1 MKYRVD
7 MTNSLTVSGL
17 SLSVFMSKYY
27 DNNIPEIS
35 QSSMYKDIK
44 LAYYGGMTEVYKPH
58 GKNLYYYDVNSLYP
72 AVAKHDMPGL
82 LSRKILVTG
91 DTNIDALFGFYLVKA
106 DATNVSCQ
114 YLGLLPFRGKGL
126 MFPPHGK
133 WEGWYFSEELKFVK
147 EYGYNIS
154 VIKGYTFSRSTNVF
168 KSYVDSIY
176 NHKVNAQNST
186 EKTLAKSL
194 LNNLIHLPLRLHL
207 HLLPIVPILLVLA

>member
-1 MKYRVD
+1 MLSKANKSLFMKYRVD

-91 DTNIDALFGFYLVKA
+91 DTNIDALFGFYLVKV

-126 MFPPHGK
+126 MFPPWK
-133 WEGWYFSEELKFVK
+133 M
-147 EYGYNIS
+147 
-154 VIKGYTFSRSTNVF
+154 RR
-168 KSYVDSIY
+168 
-176 NHKVNAQNST
+176 
-186 EKTLAKSL
+186 
-194 LNNLIHLPLRLHL
+194 LIFLRGIEIRQGIWIQYICYKRLHF
-207 HLLPIVPILLVLA
+207 

>member
-1 MKYRVD
+1 MLSKANKSLFMKYRVD

-126 MFPPHGK
+126 MFPPPWK
-133 WEGWYFSEELKFVK
+133 M
-147 EYGYNIS
+147 
-154 VIKGYTFSRSTNVF
+154 RR
-168 KSYVDSIY
+168 
-176 NHKVNAQNST
+176 
-186 EKTLAKSL
+186 
-194 LNNLIHLPLRLHL
+194 LIFLRGIEIRQGIWIQYICYKRLHF
-207 HLLPIVPILLVLA
+207 